1 VPSCCRRRATLVIQ
15 AFIIWCVIATAGVAR
30 GGTFQVN
37 PIRITLSPQSASALL
52 SIQNDS
58 AETARF
64 QIGVF
69 EWDQAADG
77 KMVLNP
83 TEDLIFY
90 PKLLAIDPGDQRN
103 IRVGTKQAA
112 VVTEKS
118 YRIFVEELPPADNV
132 QQKGIRL
139 LTKMGIP
146 VFIQPTKQLVQAQLG
161 QMKMGADGFSF
172 EIKNTGNVHFFP
184 GKIRVLGKDT
194 PGEILL
200 DRQLQPWYVLSGG
213 VRKYSVE
220 ISPRECHQLHD
231 LTVELEVEGKTFK
244 QEFSVPTQVCQS

>member
-1 VPSCCRRRATLVIQ
+1 MPRCCCQRATPVIKTILLWSVL
-15 AFIIWCVIATAGVAR
+15 AFAGVAR

-58 AETARF
+58 VETTRF

-69 EWDQAADG
+69 EWDQATDG
-77 KMVLNP
+77 EMVLNP

-90 PKLLAIDPGDQRN
+90 PKLLAVDPGDQRN
-103 IRVGTKQAA
+103 IRIGTKQPA
-112 VVTEKS
+112 VATEKS
-118 YRIFVEELPPADNV
+118 YRIFVEELPPADNGK
-132 QQKGIRL
+132 QQGIRL

-146 VFIQPTKQLVQAQLG
+146 VFIQPTKQLVQAQVG

-184 GKIRVLGKDT
+184 GKIRVFGKGAPD
-194 PGEILL
+194 EILL

-231 LTVELEVEGKTFK
+231 LTVELEVDGKTLK
-244 QEFSVPTQVCQS
+244 QEFSVPAQVCQS